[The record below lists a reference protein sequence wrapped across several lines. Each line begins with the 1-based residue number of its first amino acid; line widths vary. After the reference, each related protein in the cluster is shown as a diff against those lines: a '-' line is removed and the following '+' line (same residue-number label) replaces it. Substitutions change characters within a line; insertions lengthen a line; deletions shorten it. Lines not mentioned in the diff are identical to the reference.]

1 MEDKYIEEQK
11 YIRAKKKVK
20 AIKGF
25 YIHFMVYLMVNGF
38 ILLSRAL
45 SDGSWELFW
54 EWQSYST
61 MIFWGIGIAFH
72 AFGVFGMDIVLGKSW
87 EDNKIKEIM
96 DKDKRNT
103 WE

>member
-45 SDGSWELFW
+45 SDGS
-54 EWQSYST
+54 
-61 MIFWGIGIAFH
+61 
-72 AFGVFGMDIVLGKSW
+72 
-87 EDNKIKEIM
+87 
-96 DKDKRNT
+96 
-103 WE
+103 